1 MAVYTKLQH
10 EEVKQFLEQ
19 YNIND
24 LKSYQG
30 IIEGVENTNYLIKTS
45 QQDYILTIYE
55 KRVDENDLPFF
66 IKLLSNLSQNKFPCP
81 KPIANKDNQKIN
93 KIKNK
98 NAALVTFL
106 NGKSKT
112 KVTSEDCF
120 EIGKITAQLHEIT
133 KKFDIKRKNNL
144 SIESWEAI
152 LEKTIQQK
160 INLEKSIIEKTKN
173 YLGFLKEKWPK
184 DLPTGI
190 IHADL
195 FTDNIFFTNNK
206 VSGIIDFYFACNDFF
221 AYEIAI
227 CLNSICFDNNSTF
240 NMTKAKNLID
250 GYSSIRKLSDD
261 EKKYLPILSM
271 GAAMRFFLTR
281 LYDFYHTDNKAD
293 VKIKDPFEYFKKL
306 EFHSTIKSFNEYFI
320 Q

>member
-1 MAVYTKLQH
+1 MAVYTKLAHQ
-10 EEVKQFLEQ
+10 EVEQFLEQ
-19 YNIND
+19 YNINNFKD
-24 LKSYQG
+24 YKG
-30 IIEGVENTNYLIKTS
+30 ITEGVENTNYFINTLE
-45 QQDYILTIYE
+45 QDYILTIYE

-66 IKLLSNLSQNKFPCP
+66 INLLSNLSENKFPCP
-81 KPIANKDNQKIN
+81 KPIANKNNQKIN

-106 NGKSKT
+106 NGQSKN
-112 KVTSEDCF
+112 KITSDECF

-133 KKFDIKRKNNL
+133 KKFNVSRKNNL
-144 SIESWEAI
+144 SIESWQNI
-152 LEKTIQQK
+152 FEKTIKQK
-160 INLEKSIIEKTKN
+160 IDLDETIIKKTKN
-173 YLGFLKEKWPK
+173 YLNFLKDNWPK
-184 DLPTGI
+184 NLPQGI

-195 FTDNIFFTNNK
+195 FPDNIFFTNNK

-227 CLNSICFDNNSTF
+227 CINSICFDNNSTF
-240 NMTKAKNLID
+240 NMTKSKNLID
-250 GYSSIRKLSDD
+250 GYSSVRTLSVD

-293 VKIKDPFEYFKKL
+293 VKIKDPFEYFKKI
-306 EFHSTIKSFNEYFI
+306 EFHSTIKNFNEYFI
-320 Q
+320 

>member
-1 MAVYTKLQH
+1 MAVYTKLEHQ
-10 EEVKQFLEQ
+10 EVRQFLEQ
-19 YNIND
+19 YNINNFKD
-24 LKSYQG
+24 YKG
-30 IIEGVENTNYLIKTS
+30 ITEGVENTNYLIKTS
-45 QQDYILTIYE
+45 EQDYILTIYE

-66 IKLLSNLSQNKFPCP
+66 IKLLSYLSENKFPCP
-81 KPIANKDNQKIN
+81 KPIANKNNEKIN
-93 KIKNK
+93 RIKNK

-106 NGKSKT
+106 NGQSKN
-112 KVTSEDCF
+112 KITSEECF

-133 KKFDIKRKNNL
+133 KKFDINRKNNL
-144 SIESWEAI
+144 SIENWESI
-152 LEKTIQQK
+152 FEKTIKQK
-160 INLEKSIIEKTKN
+160 IDLDESIIKKTKD
-173 YLGFLKEKWPK
+173 YLNFLKDKWPK
-184 DLPTGI
+184 NLPQGI

-195 FTDNIFFTNNK
+195 FPDNIFFTNNK

-227 CLNSICFDNNSTF
+227 CLNSLCFDNNSTF

-250 GYSSIRKLSDD
+250 GYTSIRTLSED

-293 VKIKDPFEYFKKL
+293 VKIKDPFEYLKKI
-306 EFHSTIKSFNEYFI
+306 EFHSTIKNFNEYFI
-320 Q
+320 

>member
-1 MAVYTKLQH
+1 MAVYTKLAHQ
-10 EEVKQFLEQ
+10 EVEQFLEQ
-19 YNIND
+19 YNINNFKD
-24 LKSYQG
+24 YKG
-30 IIEGVENTNYLIKTS
+30 ITEGVENTNYFINTLE
-45 QQDYILTIYE
+45 QDYILTIYE

-66 IKLLSNLSQNKFPCP
+66 INLLSNLSENKFPCP
-81 KPIANKDNQKIN
+81 KPIANKNNEKIN

-106 NGKSKT
+106 NGQSKN
-112 KVTSEDCF
+112 KITSDECF

-133 KKFDIKRKNNL
+133 KKFNVSRKNNL
-144 SIESWEAI
+144 SIESWQNI
-152 LEKTIQQK
+152 FEKTIKQK
-160 INLEKSIIEKTKN
+160 IDLDETIIKKTKN
-173 YLGFLKEKWPK
+173 YLNFLKDNWPK
-184 DLPTGI
+184 NLPQGI

-195 FTDNIFFTNNK
+195 FPDNIFFTNNK

-227 CLNSICFDNNSTF
+227 CINSICFDNNSTF

-250 GYSSIRKLSDD
+250 GYSSVRTLSED

-293 VKIKDPFEYFKKL
+293 VKIKDPFEYFKKI
-306 EFHSTIKSFNEYFI
+306 EFHSTIKNFNEYFI
-320 Q
+320 

>member
-1 MAVYTKLQH
+1 MAVYTKLEHQ
-10 EEVKQFLEQ
+10 EVEQFLEQ
-19 YNIND
+19 YNINNFKD
-24 LKSYQG
+24 YKG
-30 IIEGVENTNYLIKTS
+30 ITEGVENTNYFINTLE
-45 QQDYILTIYE
+45 QDYILTIYE

-66 IKLLSNLSQNKFPCP
+66 INLLSNLSENKFPCP
-81 KPIANKDNQKIN
+81 KPIANKNNQKIN

-106 NGKSKT
+106 NGQSKN
-112 KVTSEDCF
+112 KITSDECF

-133 KKFDIKRKNNL
+133 KKFNVSRKNNL
-144 SIESWEAI
+144 SIESWQNI
-152 LEKTIQQK
+152 FEKTIKQK
-160 INLEKSIIEKTKN
+160 IDLDETIIKKTKN
-173 YLGFLKEKWPK
+173 YLNFLKDNWPK
-184 DLPTGI
+184 NLPQGI

-195 FTDNIFFTNNK
+195 FPDNIFFTNNK

-227 CLNSICFDNNSTF
+227 CINSICFDNNSTF

-250 GYSSIRKLSDD
+250 GYSSVRTLSED

-293 VKIKDPFEYFKKL
+293 VKIKDPFEYFKKI
-306 EFHSTIKSFNEYFI
+306 EFHSTIKNFNEYFI
-320 Q
+320 

>member
-1 MAVYTKLQH
+1 MAVYTKLEHQ
-10 EEVKQFLEQ
+10 EVRQFLEQ
-19 YNIND
+19 YNINNFKD
-24 LKSYQG
+24 YKG
-30 IIEGVENTNYLIKTS
+30 ITEGVENTNYLIKTS
-45 QQDYILTIYE
+45 EQDYILTIYE

-66 IKLLSNLSQNKFPCP
+66 IKLLSYLSENKFPCP
-81 KPIANKDNQKIN
+81 KPIANKNNEKIN
-93 KIKNK
+93 RIKNK

-106 NGKSKT
+106 NGQSKN
-112 KVTSEDCF
+112 KITSEECF

-133 KKFDIKRKNNL
+133 KKFDINRKNNL
-144 SIESWEAI
+144 SIENWDSI
-152 LEKTIQQK
+152 FEKTIKQK
-160 INLEKSIIEKTKN
+160 IDLDESIIKKTNN
-173 YLGFLKEKWPK
+173 YLNFLKDKWPK
-184 DLPTGI
+184 NLPQGI

-195 FTDNIFFTNNK
+195 FPDNIFFTNNK

-227 CLNSICFDNNSTF
+227 CINSLCFDNNSTF

-250 GYSSIRKLSDD
+250 GYTSIRTLSED

-293 VKIKDPFEYFKKL
+293 VKIKDPFEYLKKI
-306 EFHSTIKSFNEYFI
+306 EFHSTIKNFNEYFI
-320 Q
+320 

>member
-1 MAVYTKLQH
+1 MAVYTKLEH
-10 EEVKQFLEQ
+10 KEVDRFLEQ
-19 YNIND
+19 YNINNFKD
-24 LKSYQG
+24 FKE
-30 IIEGVENTNYLIKTS
+30 ITEGVENTNYLIKTLG
-45 QQDYILTIYE
+45 QDYILTIYE

-66 IKLLSNLSQNKFPCP
+66 IKLLSILSENNFPCP
-81 KPIANKDNQKIN
+81 KPIPNKNNEKIN

-106 NGKSKT
+106 NGHSKT
-112 KVTSEDCF
+112 RINTEDCF

-133 KKFDIKRKNNL
+133 KKFNIYRKNNL
-144 SIESWEAI
+144 SIESWQSI
-152 LEKTIQQK
+152 FDKIIKQK
-160 INLEKSIIEKTKN
+160 IDLDESIIKKTKN
-173 YLGFLKEKWPK
+173 YLNFLKDKWPK
-184 DLPTGI
+184 ELPQGI

-195 FTDNIFFTNNK
+195 FPDNIFFTNNK

-250 GYSSIRKLSDD
+250 GYSSTRELSED

-281 LYDFYHTDNKAD
+281 LYDFYHTDNKAN
-293 VKIKDPFEYFKKL
+293 VKIKDPFEYLKKI
-306 EFHSTIKSFNEYFI
+306 EFHSTIKNFNEYFI
-320 Q
+320 

>member
-1 MAVYTKLQH
+1 MAVYTKLEHQ
-10 EEVKQFLEQ
+10 EVRQFLEQ
-19 YNIND
+19 YNINNFKD
-24 LKSYQG
+24 YKG
-30 IIEGVENTNYLIKTS
+30 ITEGVENTNYLIKTS
-45 QQDYILTIYE
+45 EQDYILTIYE

-66 IKLLSNLSQNKFPCP
+66 IKLLSYLSENKFPCP
-81 KPIANKDNQKIN
+81 KPIANKNNEKIN
-93 KIKNK
+93 RIKNK

-106 NGKSKT
+106 NGQSKN
-112 KVTSEDCF
+112 KITSEECF

-133 KKFDIKRKNNL
+133 KKFNINRKNNL
-144 SIESWEAI
+144 SIENWESI
-152 LEKTIQQK
+152 FEKTIKQK
-160 INLEKSIIEKTKN
+160 IDLDESIIKKTKN
-173 YLGFLKEKWPK
+173 YLNFLKNKWPK
-184 DLPTGI
+184 NLPQGI

-195 FTDNIFFTNNK
+195 FPDNIFFTNNK

-227 CLNSICFDNNSTF
+227 CINSLCFDNNSTF

-250 GYSSIRKLSDD
+250 GYTYIRTLSED

-293 VKIKDPFEYFKKL
+293 VKIKDPFEYLKKI
-306 EFHSTIKSFNEYFI
+306 EFHSTIKNFNEYFI
-320 Q
+320 

>member
-1 MAVYTKLQH
+1 MAVYTKLEHQ
-10 EEVKQFLEQ
+10 EVEQFLKQ
-19 YNIND
+19 YNINNFKD
-24 LKSYQG
+24 YKG
-30 IIEGVENTNYLIKTS
+30 ITEGVENTNYLIKTS
-45 QQDYILTIYE
+45 EQDYILTIYE

-66 IKLLSNLSQNKFPCP
+66 IKLLSYLSENKFPCP
-81 KPIANKDNQKIN
+81 KPIANKNNEKIN
-93 KIKNK
+93 RIKNK

-106 NGKSKT
+106 NGQSKN
-112 KVTSEDCF
+112 KITSEECF

-133 KKFDIKRKNNL
+133 KKFDINRKNNL
-144 SIESWEAI
+144 SIENWESI
-152 LEKTIQQK
+152 FEKTIKQK
-160 INLEKSIIEKTKN
+160 IDLDESIIKKTKN
-173 YLGFLKEKWPK
+173 YLNFLKDKWPK
-184 DLPTGI
+184 NLPQGI

-195 FTDNIFFTNNK
+195 FPDNIFFTNNK

-227 CLNSICFDNNSTF
+227 CINSLCFDNNSTF

-250 GYSSIRKLSDD
+250 GYTSIRTLSED

-293 VKIKDPFEYFKKL
+293 VKIKDPFEYLKKI
-306 EFHSTIKSFNEYFI
+306 EFHSTIKNFNEYFI
-320 Q
+320 

>member
-1 MAVYTKLQH
+1 MAVYTKLEHQ
-10 EEVKQFLEQ
+10 EVRQFLEQ
-19 YNIND
+19 YNINNFKD
-24 LKSYQG
+24 YKG
-30 IIEGVENTNYLIKTS
+30 ITEGVENTNYLIKTS
-45 QQDYILTIYE
+45 EQDYILTIYE

-66 IKLLSNLSQNKFPCP
+66 IKLLSYLSENKFPCP
-81 KPIANKDNQKIN
+81 KPIANKNNEKIN
-93 KIKNK
+93 RIKNK

-106 NGKSKT
+106 NGQSKN
-112 KVTSEDCF
+112 KITSEECF

-133 KKFDIKRKNNL
+133 KKFDINRKNNL
-144 SIESWEAI
+144 SIENWESI
-152 LEKTIQQK
+152 FEKTIKQK
-160 INLEKSIIEKTKN
+160 IDLEESIIKKTKN
-173 YLGFLKEKWPK
+173 YLNFLKDKWPK
-184 DLPTGI
+184 NLPQGI

-195 FTDNIFFTNNK
+195 FPDNIFFTNNK

-227 CLNSICFDNNSTF
+227 CINSLCFDNNSTF

-250 GYSSIRKLSDD
+250 GYTSIRTLSED

-293 VKIKDPFEYFKKL
+293 VKIKDPFEYLKKI
-306 EFHSTIKSFNEYFI
+306 EFHSTIKNFNEYFI
-320 Q
+320 

>member
-1 MAVYTKLQH
+1 MAVYTKLEH
-10 EEVKQFLEQ
+10 KEVDRFLEQ
-19 YNIND
+19 YNINNFKD
-24 LKSYQG
+24 FKE
-30 IIEGVENTNYLIKTS
+30 ITEGVENTNYLIKTLG
-45 QQDYILTIYE
+45 QDYILTIYE

-66 IKLLSNLSQNKFPCP
+66 IKLLSILSENNFPCP
-81 KPIANKDNQKIN
+81 KPIPNKNNEKIN

-106 NGKSKT
+106 NGHSKT
-112 KVTSEDCF
+112 RITIEDCF

-133 KKFDIKRKNNL
+133 KKFNIYRKNNL
-144 SIESWEAI
+144 SIESWQSI
-152 LEKTIQQK
+152 FDKIIKQK
-160 INLEKSIIEKTKN
+160 IDLDESIIKKTKN
-173 YLGFLKEKWPK
+173 YLNFLKDKWPK
-184 DLPTGI
+184 ELPQGI

-195 FTDNIFFTNNK
+195 FPDNIFFTNNK

-250 GYSSIRKLSDD
+250 GYSSTRELSED

-281 LYDFYHTDNKAD
+281 LYDFYHTDNKAN
-293 VKIKDPFEYFKKL
+293 VKIKDPFEYLKKI
-306 EFHSTIKSFNEYFI
+306 EFHSTIKNFNEYFI
-320 Q
+320 

>member
-1 MAVYTKLQH
+1 MAVYTKLEHQ
-10 EEVKQFLEQ
+10 EVRQFLEQ
-19 YNIND
+19 YNINNFKD
-24 LKSYQG
+24 YKG
-30 IIEGVENTNYLIKTS
+30 ITEGVENTNYLIKTS
-45 QQDYILTIYE
+45 EQDYILTIYE

-66 IKLLSNLSQNKFPCP
+66 IKLLSYLSENKFPCP
-81 KPIANKDNQKIN
+81 KPIANKNNEKIN
-93 KIKNK
+93 RIKNK

-106 NGKSKT
+106 NGQSKN
-112 KVTSEDCF
+112 KITSEECF

-133 KKFDIKRKNNL
+133 KKFDINRKNNL
-144 SIESWEAI
+144 SIENWESI
-152 LEKTIQQK
+152 FEKTIKQK
-160 INLEKSIIEKTKN
+160 IDLDESIIKKTKN
-173 YLGFLKEKWPK
+173 YLNFLKDKWPK
-184 DLPTGI
+184 NLPQGI

-195 FTDNIFFTNNK
+195 FPDNIFFINNK

-227 CLNSICFDNNSTF
+227 CINSLCFDNNSTF

-250 GYSSIRKLSDD
+250 GYTSIRTLSED

-293 VKIKDPFEYFKKL
+293 VKIKDPFEYLKKI
-306 EFHSTIKSFNEYFI
+306 EFHSTIKNFNEYFI
-320 Q
+320 

>member
-1 MAVYTKLQH
+1 MAVYTKLEHQ
-10 EEVKQFLEQ
+10 EVEQFLKQ
-19 YNIND
+19 YNINNFKD
-24 LKSYQG
+24 YKG
-30 IIEGVENTNYLIKTS
+30 ITEGVENTNYFIKTS

-66 IKLLSNLSQNKFPCP
+66 IKLLSSLSDNRFPCP
-81 KPIANKDNQKIN
+81 KPIANKNNEKIN

-106 NGKSKT
+106 NGQSKN
-112 KVTSEDCF
+112 KITSEECF

-133 KKFDIKRKNNL
+133 KKFDINRKNNL
-144 SIESWEAI
+144 SIENWESI
-152 LEKTIQQK
+152 FEKTIKQK
-160 INLEKSIIEKTKN
+160 IDLDESIIKKTKN
-173 YLGFLKEKWPK
+173 YLNFLKDKWPK
-184 DLPTGI
+184 NLPQGI

-195 FTDNIFFTNNK
+195 FPDNIFFTNNK

-227 CLNSICFDNNSTF
+227 CINSLCFDNNSTF

-250 GYSSIRKLSDD
+250 GYTSIKTLSED

-293 VKIKDPFEYFKKL
+293 VKIKDPFEYLKKI
-306 EFHSTIKSFNEYFI
+306 EFHSTIKNFNEYFI
-320 Q
+320 

>member
-1 MAVYTKLQH
+1 MAVYTKLKHQ
-10 EEVKQFLEQ
+10 EVRQFLEQ
-19 YNIND
+19 YNINNFKD
-24 LKSYQG
+24 YKG
-30 IIEGVENTNYLIKTS
+30 ITEGVENTNYLIKTS
-45 QQDYILTIYE
+45 EQDYILTIYE

-66 IKLLSNLSQNKFPCP
+66 IKLLSYLSENKFPCP
-81 KPIANKDNQKIN
+81 KPIANKNNEKIN
-93 KIKNK
+93 RIKNK

-106 NGKSKT
+106 NGQSKN
-112 KVTSEDCF
+112 KITSEECF

-133 KKFDIKRKNNL
+133 KKFDINRKNNL
-144 SIESWEAI
+144 SIENWESI
-152 LEKTIQQK
+152 FEKTIKQK
-160 INLEKSIIEKTKN
+160 IDLDESIIKKTKN
-173 YLGFLKEKWPK
+173 YLNFLKDKWPK
-184 DLPTGI
+184 NLPQGI

-195 FTDNIFFTNNK
+195 FPDNIFFTNNK

-227 CLNSICFDNNSTF
+227 CINSLCFDNNSTF

-250 GYSSIRKLSDD
+250 GYTSIRTLSED

-293 VKIKDPFEYFKKL
+293 VKIKDPFEYLKKI
-306 EFHSTIKSFNEYFI
+306 EFHSTIKNFNEYFI
-320 Q
+320 

>member
-1 MAVYTKLQH
+1 MAVYTKLEHQ
-10 EEVKQFLEQ
+10 EVRQFLEQ
-19 YNIND
+19 YNINNFKD
-24 LKSYQG
+24 YKG
-30 IIEGVENTNYLIKTS
+30 ITEGVENTNYLIKTS
-45 QQDYILTIYE
+45 EQDYILTIYE

-66 IKLLSNLSQNKFPCP
+66 IKLLSYLSENKFPCP
-81 KPIANKDNQKIN
+81 KPIANKNNEKIN
-93 KIKNK
+93 RIKNK

-106 NGKSKT
+106 NGQSKN
-112 KVTSEDCF
+112 KITSEECF

-133 KKFDIKRKNNL
+133 KKFDINRKNNL
-144 SIESWEAI
+144 SIENWDSI
-152 LEKTIQQK
+152 FEKTIKQK
-160 INLEKSIIEKTKN
+160 IDLDESIIKKTKN
-173 YLGFLKEKWPK
+173 YLNFLKDKWPK
-184 DLPTGI
+184 NLPQGI

-195 FTDNIFFTNNK
+195 FPDNIFFTNNK

-227 CLNSICFDNNSTF
+227 CINSLCFDNNSTF

-250 GYSSIRKLSDD
+250 GYTSIRTLRED

-293 VKIKDPFEYFKKL
+293 VKIKDPFEYLKKI
-306 EFHSTIKSFNEYFI
+306 EFHSTIKNFNEYFI
-320 Q
+320 

>member
-1 MAVYTKLQH
+1 MAVYTKLEHQ
-10 EEVKQFLEQ
+10 EVEQFLEQ
-19 YNIND
+19 YNINNFKD
-24 LKSYQG
+24 YKG
-30 IIEGVENTNYLIKTS
+30 ITEGVENTNYFIKTS

-66 IKLLSNLSQNKFPCP
+66 IKLLSSLSDNRFPCP
-81 KPIANKDNQKIN
+81 KPIANKNNEKIN

-106 NGKSKT
+106 NGQSKN
-112 KVTSEDCF
+112 KITSEDCF

-133 KKFDIKRKNNL
+133 KKFKISRKNNL
-144 SIESWEAI
+144 SIESWQNI
-152 LEKTIQQK
+152 FEKTIKKK
-160 INLEKSIIEKTKN
+160 IDLDESIIKKTNN
-173 YLGFLKEKWPK
+173 YLNFLKDKWPK
-184 DLPTGI
+184 NLPEGI

-195 FTDNIFFTNNK
+195 FPDNIFFIKNK

-227 CLNSICFDNNSTF
+227 CLNSVCFDNNSTF

-250 GYSSIRKLSDD
+250 GYSSIRTLGED
-261 EKKYLPILSM
+261 EKKYLPILCM

-281 LYDFYHTDNKAD
+281 LYDFYNTDNKAD
-293 VKIKDPFEYFKKL
+293 VKIKDPFEYFKKI
-306 EFHSTIKSFNEYFI
+306 EFHSTIKNFNEYFI
-320 Q
+320 

>member
-1 MAVYTKLQH
+1 MAVYTKLEHQ
-10 EEVKQFLEQ
+10 EVRQFLEQ
-19 YNIND
+19 YNINNFKD
-24 LKSYQG
+24 YKG
-30 IIEGVENTNYLIKTS
+30 ITEGVENTNYLIKTS
-45 QQDYILTIYE
+45 EQDYILTIYE

-66 IKLLSNLSQNKFPCP
+66 IKLLSYLSENKFPCP
-81 KPIANKDNQKIN
+81 KPIANKNNEKIN
-93 KIKNK
+93 RIKNK

-106 NGKSKT
+106 NGQSKN
-112 KVTSEDCF
+112 KITSEECF

-133 KKFDIKRKNNL
+133 KKFDINRKNNL
-144 SIESWEAI
+144 SIENWDTI
-152 LEKTIQQK
+152 FEKTIKQK
-160 INLEKSIIEKTKN
+160 IDLEESIIKKTKN
-173 YLGFLKEKWPK
+173 YLNFLKDKWPK
-184 DLPTGI
+184 NLPQGI

-195 FTDNIFFTNNK
+195 FPDNIFFTNNK

-227 CLNSICFDNNSTF
+227 CINSLCFDNNSTF

-250 GYSSIRKLSDD
+250 GYTSIRTLSED

-293 VKIKDPFEYFKKL
+293 VKIKDPFEYLKKI
-306 EFHSTIKSFNEYFI
+306 EFHSTIKNFNEYFI
-320 Q
+320 

>member
-1 MAVYTKLQH
+1 MAVYTKLDHQ
-10 EEVKQFLEQ
+10 EVRQFLEQ
-19 YNIND
+19 YNINNFKD
-24 LKSYQG
+24 YKG
-30 IIEGVENTNYLIKTS
+30 ITEGVENTNYLIKTS
-45 QQDYILTIYE
+45 EQDYILTIYE

-66 IKLLSNLSQNKFPCP
+66 IKLLSYLSENKFPCP
-81 KPIANKDNQKIN
+81 KPIANKNNEKIN
-93 KIKNK
+93 RIKNK

-106 NGKSKT
+106 NGQSKN
-112 KVTSEDCF
+112 KITSEECF

-133 KKFDIKRKNNL
+133 KKFNINRKNNL
-144 SIESWEAI
+144 SIENWDSI
-152 LEKTIQQK
+152 FEKTIKQK
-160 INLEKSIIEKTKN
+160 IDLEESIIKKTKN
-173 YLGFLKEKWPK
+173 YLNFLKDKWPK
-184 DLPTGI
+184 NLPQGI

-195 FTDNIFFTNNK
+195 FPDNIFFTNNK

-227 CLNSICFDNNSTF
+227 CINSLCFDNNSTF

-250 GYSSIRKLSDD
+250 GYTSIRTLSED

-293 VKIKDPFEYFKKL
+293 VKIKDPFEYLKKI
-306 EFHSTIKSFNEYFI
+306 EFHSTIKNFNEYFI
-320 Q
+320 

>member
-1 MAVYTKLQH
+1 MAVYTKLEH
-10 EEVKQFLEQ
+10 KEVDRFLEQ
-19 YNIND
+19 YNINNFKD
-24 LKSYQG
+24 FKE
-30 IIEGVENTNYLIKTS
+30 ITEGVENTNYLIKTLG
-45 QQDYILTIYE
+45 QDYILTIYE

-66 IKLLSNLSQNKFPCP
+66 IKLLSILSENNFPCP
-81 KPIANKDNQKIN
+81 KPIPNKNNEKIN

-106 NGKSKT
+106 NGHSKT
-112 KVTSEDCF
+112 RITTEDCF

-133 KKFDIKRKNNL
+133 KKFNIYRKNNL
-144 SIESWEAI
+144 SIESWQSI
-152 LEKTIQQK
+152 FDKIIKQK
-160 INLEKSIIEKTKN
+160 IDLNESIIKKTKN
-173 YLGFLKEKWPK
+173 YLNFLKDKWPK
-184 DLPTGI
+184 ELPQGI

-195 FTDNIFFTNNK
+195 FPDNIFFTNNK

-250 GYSSIRKLSDD
+250 GYSSTRELSED

-281 LYDFYHTDNKAD
+281 LYDFYHTDNKAN
-293 VKIKDPFEYFKKL
+293 VKIKDPFEYLKKI
-306 EFHSTIKSFNEYFI
+306 EFHSTIKNFYEYFI
-320 Q
+320 

>member
-1 MAVYTKLQH
+1 MAVYTKLEHQ
-10 EEVKQFLEQ
+10 EVRQFLEQ
-19 YNIND
+19 YNINNFKD
-24 LKSYQG
+24 YKG
-30 IIEGVENTNYLIKTS
+30 ITEGVENTNYLIKTS
-45 QQDYILTIYE
+45 EQDYILTIYE

-66 IKLLSNLSQNKFPCP
+66 IKLLSYLSENKFPCP
-81 KPIANKDNQKIN
+81 KPIANKNNEKIN
-93 KIKNK
+93 RIKNK

-106 NGKSKT
+106 NGKSKN
-112 KVTSEDCF
+112 KITSEECF

-133 KKFDIKRKNNL
+133 KKFDINRKNNL
-144 SIESWEAI
+144 SIENWESI
-152 LEKTIQQK
+152 FEKTIKQK
-160 INLEKSIIEKTKN
+160 IDLEESVIKKTKN
-173 YLGFLKEKWPK
+173 YLNFLKDKWPK
-184 DLPTGI
+184 NLPQGI

-195 FTDNIFFTNNK
+195 FPDNIFFTNNK

-227 CLNSICFDNNSTF
+227 CINSLCFDNNSTF

-250 GYSSIRKLSDD
+250 GYTSIRTLSED

-293 VKIKDPFEYFKKL
+293 VKIKDPFEYLKKI
-306 EFHSTIKSFNEYFI
+306 EFHSTIKNFNEYFI
-320 Q
+320 

>member
-1 MAVYTKLQH
+1 MAVYTKLEHQ
-10 EEVKQFLEQ
+10 EVRQFLEQ
-19 YNIND
+19 YNINNFKD
-24 LKSYQG
+24 YKG
-30 IIEGVENTNYLIKTS
+30 ITEGVENTNYLIKTS
-45 QQDYILTIYE
+45 EQDYILTIYE

-66 IKLLSNLSQNKFPCP
+66 IKLLSYLSENKFPCP
-81 KPIANKDNQKIN
+81 KPIANKNNEKIN
-93 KIKNK
+93 RIKNK

-106 NGKSKT
+106 NGQSKN
-112 KVTSEDCF
+112 KITSEECF

-133 KKFDIKRKNNL
+133 KKFNINRKNNL
-144 SIESWEAI
+144 SIENWDSI
-152 LEKTIQQK
+152 FEKTIKQK
-160 INLEKSIIEKTKN
+160 IDLDESIIKKTKN
-173 YLGFLKEKWPK
+173 YLNFLKDKWPK
-184 DLPTGI
+184 NLPQGI

-195 FTDNIFFTNNK
+195 FPDNIFFTNNK

-227 CLNSICFDNNSTF
+227 CINSLCFDNNSTF

-250 GYSSIRKLSDD
+250 GYTSIRTLSED

-293 VKIKDPFEYFKKL
+293 VKIKDPFEYLKKI
-306 EFHSTIKSFNEYFI
+306 EFHSTIKNFNEYFI
-320 Q
+320 

>member
-1 MAVYTKLQH
+1 
-10 EEVKQFLEQ
+10 
-19 YNIND
+19 
-24 LKSYQG
+24 
-30 IIEGVENTNYLIKTS
+30 
-45 QQDYILTIYE
+45 
-55 KRVDENDLPFF
+55 
-66 IKLLSNLSQNKFPCP
+66 LSENKFPCP
-81 KPIANKDNQKIN
+81 KPIANKNNQKIN

-106 NGKSKT
+106 SGQSKN
-112 KVTSEDCF
+112 KITSEECF

-133 KKFDIKRKNNL
+133 KKFNISRKNNL
-144 SIESWEAI
+144 SIESWQNI
-152 LEKTIQQK
+152 FEKTIKQK
-160 INLEKSIIEKTKN
+160 IDLDETIIKKNNN
-173 YLGFLKEKWPK
+173 YLNFLKDNWPK
-184 DLPTGI
+184 NLPQGI

-195 FTDNIFFTNNK
+195 FPDNIFFTNNK

-227 CLNSICFDNNSTF
+227 CINSICFDNNSTF

-250 GYSSIRKLSDD
+250 GYSSVRTLSED

-293 VKIKDPFEYFKKL
+293 VKIKDPFEYLKKI
-306 EFHSTIKSFNEYFI
+306 EFHSTIKNFNEYFI
-320 Q
+320 

>member
-1 MAVYTKLQH
+1 MAVYTKLEHQ
-10 EEVKQFLEQ
+10 EVRQFLEQ
-19 YNIND
+19 YNINNFKD
-24 LKSYQG
+24 YKG
-30 IIEGVENTNYLIKTS
+30 ITEGVENTNYLIKTLE
-45 QQDYILTIYE
+45 QDYILTIYE

-66 IKLLSNLSQNKFPCP
+66 IKLLSYLSENKFPCP
-81 KPIANKDNQKIN
+81 KPIANKNNEKIN
-93 KIKNK
+93 RIKNK

-106 NGKSKT
+106 NGQSKN
-112 KVTSEDCF
+112 KITSEECF

-133 KKFDIKRKNNL
+133 KKFDINRKNNL
-144 SIESWEAI
+144 SIENWESI
-152 LEKTIQQK
+152 FEKTIKQK
-160 INLEKSIIEKTKN
+160 IDLDESIIKKTKN
-173 YLGFLKEKWPK
+173 YLNFLKDKWPK
-184 DLPTGI
+184 NLPQGI

-195 FTDNIFFTNNK
+195 FPDNIFFTNNK

-227 CLNSICFDNNSTF
+227 CINSLCFDNNSTF

-250 GYSSIRKLSDD
+250 GYTSIRTLSED

-293 VKIKDPFEYFKKL
+293 VKIKDPFEYLKKI
-306 EFHSTIKSFNEYFI
+306 EFHSTIKNFNEYFI
-320 Q
+320 

>member
-1 MAVYTKLQH
+1 MAVYTKLEHQ
-10 EEVKQFLEQ
+10 EVEQFLEQ
-19 YNIND
+19 YNINNFKD
-24 LKSYQG
+24 YKG
-30 IIEGVENTNYLIKTS
+30 ITEGVENTNYFIKTS
-45 QQDYILTIYE
+45 EQDYILTIYE

-66 IKLLSNLSQNKFPCP
+66 IKLLSSLSDNRFPCP
-81 KPIANKDNQKIN
+81 KPIANKNNEKIN

-106 NGKSKT
+106 NGKSKN
-112 KVTSEDCF
+112 KITSEDCF

-133 KKFDIKRKNNL
+133 KKFKISRKNNL
-144 SIESWEAI
+144 SIESWQNI
-152 LEKTIQQK
+152 FEKTIKKK
-160 INLEKSIIEKTKN
+160 IDLDESIIKKTNN
-173 YLGFLKEKWPK
+173 YLSYLKGKWPK
-184 DLPTGI
+184 NLPEGI

-195 FTDNIFFTNNK
+195 FPDNIFFTKNK

-250 GYSSIRKLSDD
+250 GYSSIRVLGED
-261 EKKYLPILSM
+261 EKKYLPILCM

-281 LYDFYHTDNKAD
+281 LYDFYNTDNKAD
-293 VKIKDPFEYFKKL
+293 VKIKDPFEYFKKI
-306 EFHSTIKSFNEYFI
+306 EFHSTIKNFNEYFI
-320 Q
+320 

>member
-1 MAVYTKLQH
+1 MAVYTKLEHQ
-10 EEVKQFLEQ
+10 EVKQFLEQ
-19 YNIND
+19 YNINNFKD
-24 LKSYQG
+24 FKG
-30 IIEGVENTNYLIKTS
+30 ITEGVENTNYLIKTS
-45 QQDYILTIYE
+45 EQDYILTIYE

-66 IKLLSNLSQNKFPCP
+66 IKLLSNLSENNFPCP
-81 KPIANKDNQKIN
+81 KPISNKNNEKIN

-106 NGKSKT
+106 NGQSKN
-112 KVTSEDCF
+112 KITSEDCF

-133 KKFDIKRKNNL
+133 KKFNINRKNNL
-144 SIESWEAI
+144 SIESWQNI
-152 LEKTIQQK
+152 FEKTIKQK
-160 INLEKSIIEKTKN
+160 IDLDETIIKKTKN
-173 YLGFLKEKWPK
+173 YLNFLKDKWPK
-184 DLPTGI
+184 DLPQGI

-195 FTDNIFFTNNK
+195 FPDNIFFTNNK

-221 AYEIAI
+221 AYELAI
-227 CLNSICFDNNSTF
+227 CINSICFDNNSTF

-250 GYSSIRKLSDD
+250 GYTSIRTLSED

-293 VKIKDPFEYFKKL
+293 VKIKDPFEYLKKI
-306 EFHSTIKSFNEYFI
+306 EFHSTIKNFNEYFI
-320 Q
+320 

>member
-1 MAVYTKLQH
+1 MAVYTKLEH
-10 EEVKQFLEQ
+10 KEVDRFLEQ
-19 YNIND
+19 YNINNFKD
-24 LKSYQG
+24 FKE
-30 IIEGVENTNYLIKTS
+30 ITEGVENTNYLIKTLG
-45 QQDYILTIYE
+45 QDYILTIYE

-66 IKLLSNLSQNKFPCP
+66 IKLLSILSENNFPCP
-81 KPIANKDNQKIN
+81 KPIPNKNNEKIN

-106 NGKSKT
+106 NGHSKT
-112 KVTSEDCF
+112 IITIEDCF

-133 KKFDIKRKNNL
+133 KKFNIYRKNNL
-144 SIESWEAI
+144 SIESWQSI
-152 LEKTIQQK
+152 FDKIIKQK
-160 INLEKSIIEKTKN
+160 IDLDESIIKKTKN
-173 YLGFLKEKWPK
+173 YLNFLKDKWPK
-184 DLPTGI
+184 ELPQGI

-195 FTDNIFFTNNK
+195 FPDNIFFTNNK

-250 GYSSIRKLSDD
+250 GYSSTRELSED

-281 LYDFYHTDNKAD
+281 LYDFYHTDNKAN
-293 VKIKDPFEYFKKL
+293 VKIKDPFEYLKKI
-306 EFHSTIKSFNEYFI
+306 EFHSTIKNFNEYFI
-320 Q
+320 